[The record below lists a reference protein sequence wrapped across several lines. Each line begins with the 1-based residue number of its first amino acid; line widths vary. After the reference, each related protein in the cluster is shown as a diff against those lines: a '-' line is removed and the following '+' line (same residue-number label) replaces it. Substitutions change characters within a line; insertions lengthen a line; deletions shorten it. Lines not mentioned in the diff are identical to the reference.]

1 MYSIE
6 VKNIKKT
13 YHLYQ
18 NEKDVLKELITGKKY
33 HRDFEALKGVS
44 FRVKKGETYG
54 VLGGNGSGKS
64 TILNIINGTT
74 QQTSGSVKSNGK
86 IALFNV
92 SAGIIS
98 GYTGYENINYK
109 CGLMGLS
116 KKQINERMEDIIEF
130 SEIRDFLDQPVQK
143 YSAGM
148 KAKLGFAIA
157 IHCAPEILIVDEG
170 LAVGDGKFQAKC
182 MDKINELRE
191 NGMTIIIVSHSQGQV
206 KKMCSRASWIQ
217 QGELICE
224 GASEKVGTLYE
235 KFMSNK
241 ITIEQAKEEC
251 KVWNE
256 AI

>member
-1 MYSIE
+1 MYAIE

-13 YHLYQ
+13 YHLYK
-18 NEKDVLKELITGKKY
+18 NEKDVLKELITGKTY
-33 HRDFEALKGVS
+33 HRNFEALKGVS

-64 TILNIINGTT
+64 TILNIVNGTT
-74 QQTSGSVKSNGK
+74 QPTSGSVKANGK

-92 SAGIIS
+92 SAGIIA

-116 KKQINERMEDIIEF
+116 KKEIAERLENIVEF
-130 SEIRDFLDQPVQK
+130 SEIRDFLDQPVSK

-148 KAKLGFAIA
+148 KAKLGFSIA

-170 LAVGDGKFQAKC
+170 LAVGDSKFQAKC
-182 MDKINELRE
+182 MAKIDELRK
-191 NGMTIIIVSHSQGQV
+191 NGMTIVIVSHSQGQI

-224 GASEKVGTLYE
+224 GTSDNVATLYE
-235 KFMSNK
+235 KFMRNE
-241 ITIEQAKEEC
+241 ITIAQAKEEC
-251 KVWNE
+251 MVWNE
-256 AI
+256 VI